1 MDMDRIFALH
11 RTLDV
16 HRHPV
21 STRELMADLEC
32 SRSTL
37 HRTLTHLRDALGA
50 PVLNSPGRGYFY
62 DRSAGKFELP
72 GLWFR
77 ADELEA
83 LLVMDQL
90 IEGVQPGVLH
100 AQIGPLRNRIK
111 ALLDRGVRG
120 RGSFPTHRIRIL
132 RSHARQVPSEKFV
145 PVASAVVERRRL
157 AFAYSGR
164 VRGSTTHRVA
174 SPQRLVYYRDQWYLD
189 AWDETREGLRTFSI
203 DRMADLEILDC
214 GAREIGED
222 RLDALL
228 TAGYGLFA
236 GPAKHTARLRFT
248 AERARWVADEIWHP
262 DQVGRLLPDGEY
274 ELRVPY
280 SDEREL
286 VGEILRHGPDVK
298 VAGPASLVRTVRER
312 LERATARYAVE

>member
-1 MDMDRIFALH
+1 M
-11 RTLDV
+11 T
-16 HRHPV
+16 
-21 STRELMADLEC
+21 ELEC

-37 HRTLTHLRDALGA
+37 HRILAHLRDAFGA
-50 PVLNSPGRGYFY
+50 PIENVAGRGYFY
-62 DRSAGKFELP
+62 DRKAGKFELP

-90 IEGVQPGVLH
+90 VESVQPGVLH
-100 AQIGPLRNRIK
+100 AQIGPLRDKIK
-111 ALLDRGVRG
+111 ALLDRGVRS
-120 RGSFPTHRIRIL
+120 RESFPTHRIRIL
-132 RSHARQVPSEKFV
+132 RSHARQVVPEKFV
-145 PVASAVVERRRL
+145 PVASAVVERRQL

-164 VRGSTTHRVA
+164 VRGERTRRVA

-189 AWDETREGLRTFSI
+189 AWDEDKDGLRTFSI
-203 DRMADLEILDC
+203 DRMSDMEVLDRS
-214 GAREIGED
+214 GREIGED
-222 RLDALL
+222 ELDALL

-236 GPAKHTARLRFT
+236 GPAKRTARLRFT
-248 AERARWVADEIWHP
+248 AERARWVADETWHP
-262 DQVGRLLPDGEY
+262 DQTGRLLPDGRY

-298 VAGPASLVRTVRER
+298 VIGPASLVRAVRER
-312 LERATARYAVE
+312 LERAAARYVVE